1 MKKTTGGTHWQATKG
16 LAWASCVLLVGV
28 LIASLG
34 APLAV
39 AQRSDAPLRAAM
51 GDGVVVVL
59 SDDLALEVTPQRGEG
74 LLSLTERVCGSRERA
89 KVDLVRPSVGR
100 RGLQAG
106 VRYPVPWSCVQES
119 LRRRA
124 VRALFPQDSG
134 RGDAWE
140 HKVASRSGA
149 GPETLWRVAV
159 WFTGSGEN
167 YRAIQEFN
175 GLADETIE
183 PGQVVRIP
191 RGLLKPGFLLVMPSA
206 PVSTAPVPT
215 TRTAAPRIETTADL
229 RYGADGR
236 GRFAGY
242 RLQAGEALY
251 SAVVVRFT
259 GRLLADDVNPLAHE
273 IARRS
278 GISDLTDIP
287 IGYEVKIPLE
297 YLTAEFLP
305 PDDPKRVAYE
315 RELDAARRYT
325 NTVRS
330 TDLRGVTVIL
340 DAGHGG
346 LDVGSGSHAG
356 VAESIYVYD
365 IMERVRR
372 QLEQRTAARVVP
384 TTDDGPR
391 KYQIPERDVLP
402 LSKRHRVLTTPPY
415 HNADSRVSAN
425 LRWSFVN
432 ATYDKLLREGT
443 DPGNVIFISIH
454 ADWLHSSVRGSMVYV
469 PGLLPLRSNYRLSGG
484 EYRRRKESREHG
496 TFKTTH
502 SERVKSLGLSKDLAS
517 NVITSV
523 RRHKMAVHPNQP
535 IRDRIYRGRTPWVP
549 AVLKYSKV
557 PAKVLVEVN
566 NLANKDDLAL
576 MKTQVFR
583 EKFSSALVDGIL
595 AYYEVGATARPTAAP

>member
-1 MKKTTGGTHWQATKG
+1 MTRGPGQTHRPAPRPAARVICILGVWIFAT
-16 LAWASCVLLVGV
+16 V
-28 LIASLG
+28 
-34 APLAV
+34 V
-39 AQRSDAPLRAAM
+39 AAQSGEAPLRARVD
-51 GDGVVVVL
+51 DGVVAVL
-59 SDDLALEVTPQRGEG
+59 GDDLWLEVVPRRGEG
-74 LLSLTERVCGSRERA
+74 LYSLADRICGDRD
-89 KVDLVRPSVGR
+89 KVDLLRETVGR
-100 RGLQAG
+100 SRLLAG
-106 VRYPVPWSCVQES
+106 VRYPVPWSCAQDA

-124 VRALFPQDSG
+124 VRALFPQDVG
-134 RGDAWE
+134 GVDAWE
-140 HKVASRSGA
+140 HRVATDRRA
-149 GPETLWRVAV
+149 APETLWRVAV
-159 WFTGSGEN
+159 WFTGRGEN
-167 YRAIQEFN
+167 YREIQVFN
-175 GLADETIE
+175 RLPDETIE

-191 RGLLKPGFLLVMPSA
+191 RRLLKPGFLLLMPAA
-206 PVSTAPVPT
+206 PARAAPTPT
-215 TRTAAPRIETTADL
+215 TRFETASDL
-229 RYGADGR
+229 RYGQDGL

-287 IGYEVKIPLE
+287 IGYEVKIPFE
-297 YLTAEFLP
+297 YLSAEFLP
-305 PDDPKRVAYE
+305 PDDPQRVAYE
-315 RELDAARRYT
+315 REQIAADRYT

-346 LDVGSGSHAG
+346 LDVGSGQHSG
-356 VAESIYVYD
+356 IAESIYVYD
-365 IMERVRR
+365 IMERVKR
-372 QLEQRTAARVVP
+372 QLERRTAARVVP

-391 KYQIPERDVLP
+391 AYQIPERDVLP

-425 LRWSFVN
+425 LRWSLTN
-432 ATYDKLLREGT
+432 ATFSHLVRDGT
-443 DPGNVIFISIH
+443 DPGNVIFVSIH

-484 EYRRRKESREHG
+484 EYRLHKESREHG

-502 SERVKSLGLSKDLAS
+502 AERVKSLGLSKDLAS
-517 NVITSV
+517 NVISSV
-523 RRHKMAVHPNQP
+523 RRRGLAIHPNRP
-535 IRDRIYRGRTPWVP
+535 IRDRIIRDGGPWVP

-557 PAKVLVEVN
+557 PAKVLVEVC
-566 NLANKDDLAL
+566 NLANKEDLAL
-576 MKTQVFR
+576 IKTQTFR
-583 EKFSSALVDGIL
+583 EEFATALVDGIL